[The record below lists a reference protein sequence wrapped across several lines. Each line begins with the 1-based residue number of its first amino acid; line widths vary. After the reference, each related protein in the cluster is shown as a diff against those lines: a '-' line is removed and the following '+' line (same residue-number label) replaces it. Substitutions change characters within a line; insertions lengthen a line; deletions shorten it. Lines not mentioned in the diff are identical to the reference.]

1 MCYLGQPQIKY
12 IFDEFYQVGNE
23 QRDRTQGL
31 GLGLSIAKKTA
42 DLLGL
47 PIFVTSEV
55 GLGTTFSVRVA
66 YVEDA
71 NTEKKNQ
78 NSSIS
83 DTPNG
88 APSKTVLII
97 DDDPIV
103 LESLTLRIE
112 AWNHKAL
119 PAMSL
124 EEAQEILR
132 EDDARPD
139 VIISDLRLSDTMD
152 GVKAIAELRE
162 TLNESFPGIILTGDT
177 ASARLEYIQNAGLKV
192 LHKPIVAQTLAK
204 VLDEAFAS

>member
-1 MCYLGQPQIKY
+1 M
-12 IFDEFYQVGNE
+12 
-23 QRDRTQGL
+23 
-31 GLGLSIAKKTA
+31 
-42 DLLGL
+42 
-47 PIFVTSEV
+47 
-55 GLGTTFSVRVA
+55 A

-162 TLNESFPGIILTGDT
+162 TLNESVPGIILTGDT